1 MYKKTLPLL
10 MAGLLA
16 SAGAFAQSSG
26 GASGS
31 SSGDS
36 AMTAQPGSP
45 SQSLQSSGSNP
56 TQPSTGSMGAV
67 PGTAGYSSSSSSSMG
82 ASPSTGSTGAMG
94 AAAAPNVVVVQP
106 AVAVPVAV
114 PVYVQRDARSERYT
128 GNRAVDTGSGQ
139 LESNMGP
146 YDNTWRNTDRS
157 RDGSY

>member
-26 GASGS
+26 A

-36 AMTAQPGSP
+36 SMTSQPGSP
-45 SQSLQSSGSNP
+45 SQSLQSSGSRP
-56 TQPSTGSMGAV
+56 TQPGTSSMDSL
-67 PGTAGYSSSSSSSMG
+67 PGTAGAASSPSMGVAPSTTGMG
-82 ASPSTGSTGAMG
+82 AS
-94 AAAAPNVVVVQP
+94 AAPEVVIVQP

-114 PVYVQRDARSERYT
+114 PVYVQRDSRNERYT
-128 GNRAVDTGSGQ
+128 GNRAVDTGNGQ

-146 YDNTWRNTDRS
+146 YDATWRNGDRS
-157 RDGSY
+157 RAGSY